1 MGRRLLPLFFAVA
14 APSLPSSDANP
25 THCGPP
31 FPNGTSAPCGRGN
44 QLCPFNG
51 TGNPGM
57 RKDNA
62 FSQLGP
68 YGMPVGYHIR
78 DLTCGLNECVKLLL
92 PPVQQQPAL
101 LHDHASKHCC
111 CGLQSERS
119 SLRPTPRSLPPV
131 LPRPSRYAEQRWRC
145 SRVGARGFSR
155 YETLGVSAQ
164 LSPPAAVVCVLTSCC
179 PLTAEQAPARG
190 AVERPAVR

>member
-31 FPNGTSAPCGRGN
+31 FPNGTSAPCGPGN

-78 DLTCGLNECVKLLL
+78 DLTCGLNECVKLLQ
-92 PPVQQQPAL
+92 PVQQLPAL
-101 LHDHASKHCC
+101 LTMHLCTAAADCSPNGPVYDPHHGVYHLFYQDHL
-111 CGLQSERS
+111 GM
-119 SLRPTPRSLPPV
+119 
-131 LPRPSRYAEQRWRC
+131 PSNAA
-145 SRVGARGFSR
+145 G
-155 YETLGVSAQ
+155 
-164 LSPPAAVVCVLTSCC
+164 AVVWGHVASRDMKHW
-179 PLTAEQAPARG
+179 A
-190 AVERPAVR
+190 